1 MNFLAHAYLSFD
13 QPGILAGNMMADSVR
28 GSQANAYPEEIKK
41 GILLH
46 RRIDAYT
53 DSHELVKETRK
64 VFYPLISHYALVISD
79 VIYDHFL
86 GVHWKKFHTKSLMDF
101 SIQSYQSLDLYR
113 SYFPPKFDRIY
124 SYMRDENWFVKYS
137 SHAGIHHT
145 IEMLKYRSKA
155 FVWDKGTVKLFEAEY
170 NLLENYF
177 LEFFPQL
184 VNHSLSFLDNDK

>member
-13 QPGILAGNMMADSVR
+13 KPGLLAGNMMADSVR
-28 GSQANAYPEEIKK
+28 GNQADAYPEEIKK

-46 RRIDAYT
+46 RRIDAFT
-53 DSHELVKETRK
+53 DSHALVKETRK

-86 GVHWKKFHTKSLMDF
+86 GVHWNRFHQRSLMDF
-101 SIQSYQSLDLYR
+101 SIQSYQMLDKYR
-113 SYFPPKFDRIY
+113 LYFPPKFDMIY

-145 IEMLKYRSKA
+145 IEMLKHRSKA
-155 FVWDKGTVKLFEAEY
+155 FVWDKGTIQLFEEEY
-170 NLLENYF
+170 SVLENYF
-177 LEFFPQL
+177 LDFFPQL
-184 VNHSLSFLDNDK
+184 VSHSLDFIQHND